1 MVKLKGMKRVF
12 RISLLLFALLLVLFP
27 LSLEAQ
33 NKRGRRTVVSGGLME
48 KVDSLELRA
57 ETIMVKMD
65 SMERASVDSLLLSN
79 LSKGVLDSL
88 ERSIAVSDS
97 LYMANIQQRSR
108 DSIAL
113 VPDSVRLALRESEK
127 WKFLPD
133 SMSLSKMCW
142 ISTVVPG
149 YGQMYNK
156 QYWKLPVLYGTL
168 GAGLALFF
176 NESSKYKPL
185 KKQYEAMADMGLK
198 RTPEQDALQARM
210 IRSNTR
216 RQLYLG
222 ATVASYIYFLG
233 DAALSYSTNDVSHV
247 KKATTLSCICPGAG
261 QIYNKS
267 YWKVPF
273 IVGGFASMI
282 YTIDWNNRGYQ
293 RFQTAHRLRSD
304 YDKALDEYNKN
315 PEEGVKPEG
324 STDEFKGNYSAA
336 FLKDLKNQ
344 YRRNRDLCLIIT
356 AGIYILQIVDAHVD
370 AHLKDYDVSDDL
382 SMSIEPM
389 VDQAYIP
396 SLGDTRFTLG
406 FNLSIKF

>member
-1 MVKLKGMKRVF
+1 MVKLKEMKRVF

-48 KVDSLELRA
+48 KVDSLVLRA

-65 SMERASVDSLLLSN
+65 SVERASVDSLLLSN
-79 LSKGVLDSL
+79 LSKRVLDSL

-97 LYMANIQQRSR
+97 LYMANMQQQSR

-133 SMSLSKMCW
+133 SMSLSKVCW

-233 DAALSYSTNDVSHV
+233 DAALN
-247 KKATTLSCICPGAG
+247 
-261 QIYNKS
+261 
-267 YWKVPF
+267 
-273 IVGGFASMI
+273 
-282 YTIDWNNRGYQ
+282 
-293 RFQTAHRLRSD
+293 
-304 YDKALDEYNKN
+304 
-315 PEEGVKPEG
+315 
-324 STDEFKGNYSAA
+324 
-336 FLKDLKNQ
+336 
-344 YRRNRDLCLIIT
+344 
-356 AGIYILQIVDAHVD
+356 
-370 AHLKDYDVSDDL
+370 
-382 SMSIEPM
+382 
-389 VDQAYIP
+389 
-396 SLGDTRFTLG
+396 
-406 FNLSIKF
+406 